1 MVEQRNRR
9 SGGRFYG
16 FRVNCEQVPM
26 LPAWAVRCVWDDPRK
41 IHYLLVWKSRRDD
54 EIKEAVRVTRIVSQ
68 TNLPE
73 AESVEVKRT
82 EGSAV
87 WIYLA
92 WRQLPR
98 NGGRNLLL
106 QCRSCGR
113 ACRALYGAKVGDDG
127 RFYVVRRAD
136 WECRT
141 CAMLRYSSE
150 GGALLIRS
158 RGLIS
163 RLFGMGRAAR
173 PEPWY
178 PLVFSSLDQA
188 AEAGFI

>member
-1 MVEQRNRR
+1 MVEQRKRQIRR

-92 WRQLPR
+92 WRHLPR
-98 NGGRNLLL
+98 NGG
-106 QCRSCGR
+106 
-113 ACRALYGAKVGDDG
+113 
-127 RFYVVRRAD
+127 
-136 WECRT
+136 
-141 CAMLRYSSE
+141 
-150 GGALLIRS
+150 
-158 RGLIS
+158 
-163 RLFGMGRAAR
+163 
-173 PEPWY
+173 
-178 PLVFSSLDQA
+178 
-188 AEAGFI
+188 